1 MRAVIVPAKLTDFVE
16 FAAQTPN
23 TPSAPP
29 VRVLAIA
36 GKVDGRVIAIGGIAI
51 RPNGVKQA
59 FADIG
64 PEARK
69 YPITLHKAGLATI
82 ALAKKHG
89 MRELRAV
96 AAEPKE
102 AAVRWLLRLGFTPVE
117 GTDDNYVL
125 RIGPDH

>member
-1 MRAVIVPAKLTDFVE
+1 MRAILVPATPADFVDL
-16 FAAQTPN
+16 ATRSPHTPG
-23 TPSAPP
+23 APP
-29 VRVLAIA
+29 VRVIAIA

-51 RPNGVKQA
+51 WPNGVKHA

-69 YPITLHKAGLATI
+69 YPIAIHKAGLATI

-96 AAEPKE
+96 AAEPKDV
-102 AAVRWLLRLGFTPVE
+102 ALRWLLRLGFTPVE
-117 GTDDNYVL
+117 GTDEEYVL
-125 RIGPDH
+125 KLGPNP